1 MPRFLIVFT
10 MQGKPMQIISI
21 CGEDDSSSSRCI
33 LQLNEDELNKMFT
46 DGKIKDRVVSVISVA
61 GAFRKGKS
69 FLLDFCLRYMYAK
82 YGHNN
87 LSEKDWLGDENA
99 PLEGFSWRGGS
110 QRDTTGILIWSDIFL
125 YDNPNGEKVAIIL
138 MDTQGTFDCDS
149 TMKDCANVF
158 ALSTMISSVQ
168 IFNIQS
174 NIQKDDLQHLQLFTE
189 YARIAMEDTVKKPF
203 QKLQFLIRDWIH
215 KSEAPF
221 GALGGKQLL
230 EQTLIRKDKR
240 PEENEQLCE
249 NLKTSFNEI
258 DCYLMPQPGY
268 GIEEPDF
275 RGCLKDLRDEFK
287 KHLRDFIPLILA
299 PENLIIKEING
310 QKLKVDHL
318 LKYIR
323 LYFDAFNSK
332 ECPEPTTIFKATA
345 EANNQIHATNA
356 EELYESKMT
365 ELTSPDKPYIPEEEL
380 KRQHEEYVEQTILC
394 YKDKPLLGKIY
405 FLMKYCQKIKSYCSS
420 RFQQFRQLNEAKLA
434 LAEVNYLSHMNKC
447 ILDFEYF
454 MDELL
459 MGDAYTPTNDFNCNM
474 EAVKVDIL
482 QQFDSCLSNS
492 TAVKHKQIR
501 EKLQEAIEKQFIKYR
516 QQNDIK
522 LDLIKANITA
532 KSAEAKKLYKELMNN
547 TDQSIEALNTTHA
560 DAKHEALEMFRGES
574 QVGAERFFNECEKQ
588 LITYIEKTFNSY
600 KEGSA
605 KKEEFLELQLTRLKM
620 SYEGSMKDACKSLLA
635 NHNLLS
641 KHEKVKMKAL
651 EEFEALPTDGI
662 SEDSINEKR
671 QQLVGEI
678 DELFEYYRSQND
690 MCLLQFEQECIWKK
704 KEAKKVILKSL
715 EEIGVLASVDDVHS
729 TYNTAF
735 KEACDLYKKLEG
747 AALFNKGIHEEYL
760 EELKREAKAV
770 YEWYKERAE
779 FVEKLKKCLK
789 GVLLT
794 IAAAGFVAI
803 FKVPPPL

>member
-1 MPRFLIVFT
+1 

-21 CGEDDSSSSRCI
+21 CGEDDSSRSRCI
-33 LQLNEDELNKMFT
+33 LQLNEEELNKMFM
-46 DGKIKDRVVSVISVA
+46 DEKIKDRVVSVISVA

-99 PLEGFSWRGGS
+99 PLKGFSWRGGS

-125 YDNPNGEKVAIIL
+125 YDHPNGEKVAIIL

-189 YARIAMEDTVKKPF
+189 YARIAMENTGKKPF
-203 QKLQFLIRDWIH
+203 QKLQFLIRDWAH
-215 KSEAPF
+215 RDEAPF

-249 NLKTSFNEI
+249 NVKTNFNEI
-258 DCYLMPQPGY
+258 DCYLMPHPGFA
-268 GIEEPDF
+268 IEEDDF
-275 RGCLKDLRDEFK
+275 CGCLKDLRAEFK

-310 QKLKVDHL
+310 EKLKVDHL
-318 LKYIR
+318 LTYIR
-323 LYFDAFNSK
+323 LYFESFNSK
-332 ECPEPTTIFKATA
+332 EFPEPTTIFKATA

-380 KRQHEEYVEQTILC
+380 KRQHEEFEKQTISS
-394 YKDKPLLGKIY
+394 YKDKPLLGKAY
-405 FLMKYCQKIKSYCSS
+405 FLVKYRKKIKSYCSS
-420 RFQQFRQLNEAKLA
+420 RFQHFRKLNEAKLVHA
-434 LAEVNYLSHMNKC
+434 QNNYLNHMFKC
-447 ILDFEYF
+447 IIDFQNF

-459 MGDAYTPTNDFNCNM
+459 IGNAYTPTNEFNCKM

-482 QQFDSCLSNS
+482 KQFDSCLWNS
-492 TAVKHKQIR
+492 TAVIHKQIR
-501 EKLQEAIEKQFIKYR
+501 EQLQEAIEKQFIKYR

-532 KSAEAKKLYKELMNN
+532 ECAEAKKLYKELMNN
-547 TDQSIEALNTTHA
+547 TEQSIEALNTTHA
-560 DAKHEALEMFRGES
+560 DAKHQALEMFRGAS
-574 QVGAERFFNECEKQ
+574 QIGAESFFNEYEKE

-600 KEGSA
+600 KERSA

-620 SYEGSMKDACKSLLA
+620 SYEGLMKDACKSVLT
-635 NHNLLS
+635 NDNLLS
-641 KHEKVKMKAL
+641 KHEEVKMKTL
-651 EEFEALPTDGI
+651 EEFEALPTDGN

-678 DELFEYYRSQND
+678 EELFEYYGSQND
-690 MCLLQFEQECIWKK
+690 MCLLQFKEKCILKK

-729 TYNTAF
+729 TYNTAL
-735 KEACDLYKKLEG
+735 KEACDLYKNLEDV
-747 AALFNKGIHEEYL
+747 ALFNKGIYEEYL
-760 EELKREAKAV
+760 EELKREDEAV

-779 FVEKLKKCLK
+779 GVEKLKKCLK

-794 IAAAGFVAI
+794 VAVAGFVAI

>member
-1 MPRFLIVFT
+1 

-21 CGEDDSSSSRCI
+21 CGEDDSPSSRCI
-33 LQLNEDELNKMFT
+33 LQLNEDELNKMFM
-46 DGKIKDRVVSVISVA
+46 DEKIKDRVVSVISVA

-69 FLLDFCLRYMYAK
+69 FLLDFFLRYMYAK
-82 YGHNN
+82 YVHNN

-99 PLEGFSWRGGS
+99 PLKGFSWRGGS

-125 YDNPNGEKVAIIL
+125 CDHQNGEKVAIIL

-189 YARIAMEDTVKKPF
+189 YARIAMEDTGKKPF
-203 QKLQFLIRDWIH
+203 QKLQFLIRDWAH

-221 GALGGKQLL
+221 GALGGKKLL
-230 EQTLIRKDKR
+230 EKTLIRKDKR

-249 NLKTSFNEI
+249 NVKTSFNEI
-258 DCYLMPQPGY
+258 DCYLMPHPGFA
-268 GIEEPDF
+268 IEEDDF

-310 QKLKVDHL
+310 EKLKVDHL
-318 LKYIR
+318 LTYIR
-323 LYFDAFNSK
+323 SYFESFNSK

-380 KRQHEEYVEQTILC
+380 KRQHEEFEKQTISS
-394 YKDKPLLGKIY
+394 YKDKPLMGKAY
-405 FLMKYCQKIKSYCSS
+405 FLKKYCQQIKSYTSS
-420 RFQQFRQLNEAKLA
+420 RFQQFLKLNEAKLA
-434 LAEVNYLSHMNKC
+434 LAELNYLSHMNKC
-447 ILDFEYF
+447 IRDFENF

-459 MGDAYTPTNDFNCNM
+459 IGNAYTPSNEFNCKM

-482 QQFDSCLSNS
+482 KQFDLCLSNS
-492 TAVKHKQIR
+492 TAVIHKQIR
-501 EKLQEAIEKQFIKYR
+501 EQLQEAIEKQFIKYR

-522 LDLIKANITA
+522 LDLIKAKITA

-560 DAKHEALEMFRGES
+560 DAKHRALEMFRGAS
-574 QVGAERFFNECEKQ
+574 QVGAESFFNECEKE
-588 LITYIEKTFNSY
+588 LITYVEKTFNSY

-605 KKEEFLELQLTRLKM
+605 KKEEFLDLQLTRLKM
-620 SYEGSMKDACKSLLA
+620 SYEGSMKDTCKSVLT
-635 NHNLLS
+635 NDNILS
-641 KHEKVKMKAL
+641 KHEEVKMKAL

-662 SEDSINEKR
+662 SENSINEKR

-678 DELFEYYRSQND
+678 EELFEYYGSQNNKR
-690 MCLLQFEQECIWKK
+690 LLQFEQECVWKK
-704 KEAKKVILKSL
+704 KEAKEVLLKSL
-715 EEIGVLASVDDVHS
+715 KEIGLLASVDGVHS

-747 AALFNKGIHEEYL
+747 TALFNKGIHEEYL

-779 FVEKLKKCLK
+779 DMGTLKKIAK
-789 GVLLT
+789 GVLLRV
-794 IAAAGFVAI
+794 AAVGCVVI
-803 FKVPPPL
+803 LKVPPPL